1 MARRPDARQ
10 TALLCVLL
18 LLAHPLLCS
27 AAPAE
32 SLRLRVTNAVGG
44 AVEFSADRGAT
55 WQRLGSVTVP
65 ADRVNPASYTA
76 AGWAR
81 DSHVA
86 ATAVNAIH
94 VKIAANPQTGRPM
107 TLSITPGG
115 ETIGAATRQRTSAI
129 VTDLPGGSGIFGG
142 GLGPYVNSPVYVAA
156 GQGVGPRPDTSGGV
170 QAPAL
175 QPLPPDYQPHDGD
188 VLLIVRNEP
197 TRLPLYAVFE
207 NRAGGAITLDYGAGP
222 VAAGAVDRPVTGV
235 GRFEGGLYSWPGRI
249 RANHPGVIDVSTA
262 PHGMIG
268 GFQIIPRQ
276 HAHSPEMAYVASG
289 HQWMVIGA
297 ADSGG
302 GAQPPAPRDF
312 AGQPPFFS
320 EAILPSYRPDDILG
334 DYADWVQRVWARTL
348 VEVRYGDGPWELMP
362 RIAFSDRAAESNAE
376 RTDRGRHGL
385 WLIPGRPRGGRAME
399 QQTRELADHALDG
412 VTHLRIVFPLTTF
425 PPPQEDEH

>member
-10 TALLCVLL
+10 SALLCALL

-27 AAPAE
+27 AAPIE
-32 SLRLRVTNAVGG
+32 SLRLRITNAVGG
-44 AVEFSADRGAT
+44 AVEVSADRGVT
-55 WQRLGSVTVP
+55 WERLGSVTVP

-94 VKIAANPQTGRPM
+94 IKVAANPQTGRPM

-115 ETIGAATRQRTSAI
+115 EMIGAATRQRSSAI

-142 GLGPYVNSPVYVAA
+142 GLGPYVNSPVYVAVRR
-156 GQGVGPRPDTSGGV
+156 GRVPPPDTSGAV
-170 QAPAL
+170 QAPAP
-175 QPLPPDYQPHDGD
+175 QTLPPDYQPHDGD

-197 TRLPLYAVFE
+197 ARLPLYAVFE
-207 NRAGGAITLDYGAGP
+207 NRAGGTITLDYGAGP
-222 VAAGAVDRPVTGV
+222 VAAGMVDRPVTGI

-276 HAHSPEMAYVASG
+276 HARSPEMAYVASG
-289 HQWMVIGA
+289 HQWMVIGP
-297 ADSGG
+297 ADSGQ
-302 GAQPPAPRDF
+302 GAPTPALEDF

-320 EAILPSYRPDDILG
+320 ETILPSYRPDDILG
-334 DYADWVQRVWARTL
+334 RYADWVQRVWARAM
-348 VEVRYGDGPWELMP
+348 VQVRYGDGPWELMP
-362 RIAFSDRAAESNAE
+362 RIAFSDRVVESNAE
-376 RTDRGRHGL
+376 RADRGRHGL

-425 PPPQEDEH
+425 PPPQEDKH